1 MRNWP
6 YLIETDQETRLH
18 ADVLVLGGGIS
29 GCMAAIAAAQKGSRV
44 LLVEKG
50 ATPYSGA
57 GGSGCDHWESAAT
70 NPCSKVS
77 PEALSQA
84 MLDDNGG
91 FNNGISHYIECRE
104 GYDRLLELETMGA
117 KIRDT
122 DDEFAGAAFRD
133 EATKFLFAYDYENR
147 FTLRIWGTT
156 FKPAMV
162 REMRRLG
169 VQVLDRVMITSLLTE
184 DGKPGSRCIGAT
196 GLHARTSRFYV
207 LTADATVMCM
217 SRPARNWLFSP
228 EFSGLSEFRPTQCIG
243 DGHAMG
249 WRAGAEFAM
258 MEKSVP
264 AEFSAAGRSYPP
276 YAAGNNHNTW
286 YGTSLVDAHGREVP
300 YEDRDG
306 KPLRSVEDRFRPV
319 KGQAFFLKGGSVD
332 NPHHAIA
339 GPETHALGDLVKQGW
354 RLPFYADLTGLPE
367 TERRVIWGMMV
378 GEEGK
383 TRIPVLQVLS
393 RAGFDPSRDVLQC
406 YGTGWTS
413 ATFLPQERQLFGL
426 PGGFFHDWNLMTNL
440 PGLFVAGDALYAS
453 NCYGHAA
460 ATGHYAGRHA
470 AAFARANNDPQRVAS
485 EGQADRLPAVDESQ
499 VRAERERVLAP
510 LMRTSVGGIGWK
522 ELNMAIAK
530 TMQHAC
536 GAIKTDDLLHVG
548 LRRLAR
554 YEQEVLPQTQA
565 VSPHEL
571 VRLLEVH
578 DILTNS
584 QLILEACLARK
595 HSEPALCFERGDAPG
610 SKASGVRKLLI
621 IRQQKG
627 EAKVREV
634 PTDWF
639 GSLAQGYEAHAHPA
653 GAGINTGCETA
664 AGNVTAGN
672 VVTGNTVV
680 GNADD
685 GNTST
690 GGAAGSYELPTSA
703 PLSFD
708 GEKCIGCNRCVEACQ
723 VDVLLPAVTKP
734 KNHGIVESSM
744 GNAIPVVACP
754 MVAFPGECWY
764 CGCCVMACPTGAIA
778 LRHPLM
784 NQVDWV
790 PKASLRNPVEGSGT

>member
-6 YLIETDQETRLH
+6 YPLETDQETRLH
-18 ADVLVLGGGIS
+18 TEVLVLGGGIS

-77 PEALSQA
+77 PEVLTQA
-84 MLDDNGG
+84 MLDDNDG

-104 GYDRLLELETMGA
+104 GYDRLLELEAMGA

-122 DDEFAGAAFRD
+122 DDEFTGAAFRD

-169 VQVLDRVMITSLLTE
+169 VKVLDRVMITSLLTE
-184 DGKPGSRCIGAT
+184 DGQPGSRCIGAT
-196 GLHARTSRFYV
+196 GLHARTGRFYV

-249 WRAGAEFAM
+249 WRAGVEFAM

-286 YGTSLVDAHGREVP
+286 YGTSLLDAAGREVP

-306 KPLRSVEDRFRPV
+306 NPLSSVAERFRPSA
-319 KGQAFFLKGGSVD
+319 GQAFFLKGGSVD

-339 GPETHALGDLVKQGW
+339 GPETHSLGDLVQKGW
-354 RLPFYADLTGLPE
+354 KLPFYADLTALPE
-367 TERRVIWGMMV
+367 QERQAIWGMMV

-383 TRIPVLQVLS
+383 TRVPVLRDLTG
-393 RAGFDPSRDVLQC
+393 RGFDPARDVLQC

-413 ATFLPQERQLFGL
+413 ASFLPNERQLFGL

-470 AAFARANNDPQRVAS
+470 AVYATGTDVGIPVNGGVS
-485 EGQADRLPAVDESQ
+485 EEQ
-499 VRAERERVLAP
+499 VQSERERVLAP
-510 LMRTSVGGIGWK
+510 LFRTPAGGIGWK

-536 GAIKTDDLLHVG
+536 GAIKTDDLLEVG
-548 LRRLAR
+548 RRRLLR
-554 YEQEVLPQTQA
+554 YEQEILPITCA
-565 VSPHEL
+565 LNPHEL

-578 DILTNS
+578 DILANS
-584 QLILEACLARK
+584 QLIVQACLARR
-595 HSEPALCFERGDAPG
+595 HSEPALSFVRGDEPALHPDTNVLAENG
-610 SKASGVRKLLI
+610 QKQLLI
-621 IRQQKG
+621 LRLCEG
-627 EAKVREV
+627 EPRVRTV
-634 PTDWF
+634 PVDWY
-639 GSLAQGYEAHAHPA
+639 GPLTEGYAAHADPKRPEGVIDAPA
-653 GAGINTGCETA
+653 EPVEPAEPAVTAETA
-664 AGNVTAGN
+664 AA
-672 VVTGNTVV
+672 
-680 GNADD
+680 
-685 GNTST
+685 TSVPEMPPARPRRDPVREET
-690 GGAAGSYELPTSA
+690 EASPYEMPTSA

-708 GEKCIGCNRCVEACQ
+708 QACCIACNRCVEACQ
-723 VDVLLPAVTKP
+723 VDVLLPGAGGAASQ
-734 KNHGIVESSM
+734 GIRV
-744 GNAIPVVACP
+744 PT
-754 MVAFPGECWY
+754 VAFPGECWY

-790 PKASLRNPVEGSGT
+790 PRASLREPEERSYP

>member
-6 YLIETDQETRLH
+6 YSIETDQDTRLH

-29 GCMAAIAAAQKGSRV
+29 GCMAAIAAARQGSRV

-50 ATPYSGA
+50 ATLYSGA

-77 PEALSQA
+77 PEALTQA

-91 FNNGISHYIECRE
+91 FNNGVSHYIECRE
-104 GYDRLLELETMGA
+104 GYDRLLELEAMGA

-122 DDEFAGAAFRD
+122 ENEFAGAAFRD
-133 EATKFLFAYDYENR
+133 EKTKFLFAYDYENR
-147 FTLRIWGTT
+147 FTMRIWGTT

-162 REMRRLG
+162 REMRSLG
-169 VQVLDRVMITSLLTE
+169 VRVLDRVMVTSLLME
-184 DGKPGSRCIGAT
+184 KGKPGGRCLGAT
-196 GLHARTSRFYV
+196 GLHTRTGRFYV
-207 LTADATVMCM
+207 LTANATVMCM

-286 YGTSLVDAHGREVP
+286 YGASLIDARGQEVP
-300 YEDRDG
+300 YEDHNG
-306 KPLRSVEDRFRPV
+306 IPLHTVEERFRPA
-319 KGQAFFLKGGSVD
+319 KGQSFFMKGGSID

-339 GPETHALGDLVKQGW
+339 GPETHPLGNLVNRGW
-354 RLPFYADLTGLPE
+354 ELPFYADLTGLPE
-367 TERRVIWGMMV
+367 TERRVIWGMMI

-383 TRIPVLQVLS
+383 TRVPVLQDLA
-393 RAGFDPSRDVLQC
+393 RAGFDPIRDVLQC

-413 ATFLPQERQLFGL
+413 ASFLPQERQLFGL
-426 PGGFFHDWNLMTNL
+426 PGGFFHDWHLMTNL

-460 ATGHYAGRHA
+460 TTGHYAGRHA
-470 AAFARANNDPQRVAS
+470 AVYATCPTGDAPCMMH
-485 EGQADRLPAVDESQ
+485 LDEAQ
-499 VRAERERVLAP
+499 VRAERERVRAP
-510 LMRTSVGGIGWK
+510 LWKDPTDGIGWK

-536 GAIKTDDLLHVG
+536 GAIKTDNMLRVG

-554 YEQEVLPQTQA
+554 YEQDVLPQTCA
-565 VSPHEL
+565 MTPHEL

-595 HSEPALCFERGDAPG
+595 HSEPALSFERGDAPDG
-610 SKASGVRKLLI
+610 SASLSGQLLV
-621 IRQQKG
+621 IRQQNGKPL
-627 EAKVREV
+627 VRAV

-639 GSLAQGYEAHAHPA
+639 GSLTDNYEAHSIPA
-653 GAGINTGCETA
+653 TGRK
-664 AGNVTAGN
+664 
-672 VVTGNTVV
+672 
-680 GNADD
+680 D
-685 GNTST
+685 SP
-690 GGAAGSYELPTSA
+690 GAASPTHETMEASSGSSVREAVELSCRPCISYELPTSA
-703 PLSFD
+703 PLSINR
-708 GEKCIGCNRCVEACQ
+708 ETCIGCNRCVEACQ
-723 VDVLLPAVTKP
+723 VDVLLPAARKR
-734 KNHGIVESSM
+734 
-744 GNAIPVVACP
+744 NAIGGLDVTMGKDCP
-754 MVAFPGECWY
+754 QVAFPGECWY
-764 CGCCVMACPTGAIA
+764 CGCCVMACPTGAIR

-790 PKASLRNPVEGSGT
+790 PKASLLNPERE